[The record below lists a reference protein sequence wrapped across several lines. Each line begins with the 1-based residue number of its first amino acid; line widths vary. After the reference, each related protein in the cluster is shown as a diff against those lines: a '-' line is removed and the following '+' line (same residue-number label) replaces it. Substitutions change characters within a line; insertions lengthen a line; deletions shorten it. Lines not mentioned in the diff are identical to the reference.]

1 MESMHKCLRAG
12 AAATDITPSGR
23 PFLHGYPHVPRL
35 ATGVHDRLLA
45 QALFLDDGR
54 ERTLFLANDVVFV
67 SKPIVARVRAAIAA
81 RTSLKPSQI
90 MVTATH
96 THSGPV
102 TVDCVSERGDPTV
115 PPADPGYLRQMEEGM
130 IDAACRAVKEAQ
142 PAEAGLAVAE
152 AAGLGS
158 HRHDPAGPSD
168 RQVPVLAVRPMGGEP
183 HIAILLVSSMH
194 PTVLHEDSTLISG
207 DFPALARL
215 HLQSNIVGSS
225 CPVLCHTGPCGNQ
238 SPRHVVQGNTFD
250 EAQRLGQVLSRAVG
264 GILKDI
270 EYASDLTLRSLSGHV
285 DLPRKAFLSVSAAHA
300 GLERARARLDR
311 LRKDSA
317 PRPDVRTAECDL
329 FGAEEA
335 LVLAKA
341 AGDGSLDAAFANC
354 LPAEIQ
360 VLGVGPWRFVG
371 WPGEVFVEYALEVKR
386 QSGQA
391 FVISLA
397 NGELQGYVAAP
408 GAVGYEASNGIFA
421 PEAGAVLVRE
431 TLAML
436 RRLDEVRP

>member
-1 MESMHKCLRAG
+1 M
-12 AAATDITPSGR
+12 
-23 PFLHGYPHVPRL
+23 
-35 ATGVHDRLLA
+35 
-45 QALFLDDGR
+45 
-54 ERTLFLANDVVFV
+54 
-67 SKPIVARVRAAIAA
+67 
-81 RTSLKPSQI
+81 
-90 MVTATH
+90 
-96 THSGPV
+96 
-102 TVDCVSERGDPTV
+102 
-115 PPADPGYLRQMEEGM
+115 
-130 IDAACRAVKEAQ
+130 
-142 PAEAGLAVAE
+142 
-152 AAGLGS
+152 
-158 HRHDPAGPSD
+158 
-168 RQVPVLAVRPMGGEP
+168 
-183 HIAILLVSSMH
+183 
-194 PTVLHEDSTLISG
+194 
-207 DFPALARL
+207 
-215 HLQSNIVGSS
+215 
-225 CPVLCHTGPCGNQ
+225 
-238 SPRHVVQGNTFD
+238 
-250 EAQRLGQVLSRAVG
+250 
-264 GILKDI
+264 
-270 EYASDLTLRSLSGHV
+270 
-285 DLPRKAFLSVSAAHA
+285 
-300 GLERARARLDR
+300 
-311 LRKDSA
+311 
-317 PRPDVRTAECDL
+317 RTAECDL